1 MANKTPWEV
10 EGRWFTSPWNFLEEA
25 REGFA
30 FPDKVIFHDITLRD
44 GEQQAGVALTRDD
57 KVAIARRLAAAG
69 VDRIEAGMPIVS
81 AQDEAAIKDIV
92 QADLGPQI
100 YAFARCMVDD
110 IRKAKDCG
118 VTGVVVEIP
127 SSGHI
132 LERAY
137 GWEIDRAKKLSIE
150 ATLAAKEEG
159 LDTVFFTI
167 DSSRAEFDWYL
178 DLVEQVATEG
188 HMDALSL
195 VDTFGGVTP
204 QAIPVWIE
212 KVRERLPNVRLE
224 AHFHDDFGLAVA
236 NSLAALAVGV
246 EVVHTTVSGIGERAG
261 NTPMEELA
269 LALRMMY
276 DADHNLVTE
285 EFYGLSR
292 LVRERTGHTIPTNR
306 AVVGERLFEVESGII
321 AGWYEHCIDSK
332 PEELFPYHWDVVGQP
347 PARIVYG
354 KGSGLPSMTLAMKAL
369 GLSADDEQLRS
380 LLMAVKERAL
390 STKALLPFE
399 EVAAMANEH
408 LKESG

>member
-10 EGRWFTSPWNFLEEA
+10 EGRWFTSPWNFFDA
-25 REGFA
+25 SREGLA
-30 FPDKVIFHDITLRD
+30 FPERVIFHDITLRD
-44 GEQQAGVALTRDD
+44 GEQQAGIALTRDD
-57 KVAIARRLAAAG
+57 KVAIAHRLAAAG

-81 AQDEAAIKDIV
+81 PQDEAAIKDIV
-92 QADLGPQI
+92 QADLGPKI

-110 IRKAKDCG
+110 IRKAQECG
-118 VTGVVVEIP
+118 VTGVVLEIP
-127 SSGHI
+127 SSSHI
-132 LERAY
+132 IDRAY
-137 GWEIDRAKKLSIE
+137 GWEVDRAIKLSIE
-150 ATLAAKEEG
+150 ATLAAKEAG

-167 DSSRAEFDWYL
+167 DSSRADFDWYL
-178 DLVEQVATEG
+178 DLVERVGSEG

-204 QAIPVWIE
+204 QTIPGWVE
-212 KVRERLPNVRLE
+212 KVRERLPGVRLE

-236 NSLAALAVGV
+236 NSIAALAAGA

-269 LALRMMY
+269 LALRMLY

-292 LVRERTGHTIPTNR
+292 LVRERTGHTIPSNR
-306 AVVGERLFEVESGII
+306 AAVGERLFEVESGII
-321 AGWYEHCIDSK
+321 AGWFERCIDSK
-332 PEELFPYHWDVVGQP
+332 PEELFPYHWNVVGQP

-369 GLSADDEQLRS
+369 GLSADDEQLRD
-380 LLMAVKERAL
+380 LLMAVKQRAL
-390 STKALLPFE
+390 ATKSLLPFE
-399 EVAAMANEH
+399 EVTALASEH